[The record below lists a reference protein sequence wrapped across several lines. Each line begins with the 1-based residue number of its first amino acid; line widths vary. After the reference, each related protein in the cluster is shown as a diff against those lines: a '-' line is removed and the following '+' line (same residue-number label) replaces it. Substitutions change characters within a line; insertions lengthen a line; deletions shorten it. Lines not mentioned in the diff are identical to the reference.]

1 MYEAAVKAFFV
12 LTWLS
17 QFYSLIGL
25 VVWMNRNISDP
36 RLKLRRIQAVLS
48 VQKMIM
54 AAIFVFF
61 VLDYLRNHS
70 AGRSGAAPSLAVYLL
85 NAALFC
91 FIPAVFLLVLL
102 KTKKRFLNRPK

>member
-1 MYEAAVKAFFV
+1 MYDAVVKAF
-12 LTWLS
+12 LILIWLS

-36 RLKLRRIQAVLS
+36 RLKPRRIQAAMS
-48 VQKMIM
+48 AQKMIM

-61 VLDYLRNHS
+61 VLDYHRNHS
-70 AGRSGAAPSLAVYLL
+70 AGRSGVAPSLAVYLL
-85 NAALFC
+85 NAVLFC

-102 KTKKRFLNRPK
+102 KTKKRFLNRLK